1 MRISLIAAVSV
12 GNFGI
17 GRKGGLCYH
26 ISNDLCHFK
35 NLTMGKPILM
45 GRATWESLPGVL
57 PGRRNIVISTKG
69 IDVRADEEEL
79 VEVYSSI
86 DDALEKLKEDSCPE
100 VMVIGGGSIYRQTIG
115 IADTLYLTEVFDT
128 PGDADTFFPSYHGNF
143 TCVEREYHVDCGL
156 RYEFTK
162 YIRG

>member
-45 GRATWESLPGVL
+45 GRATWESLSGVL

-69 IDVRADEEEL
+69 IDVKADEEEL

-86 DDALEKLKEDSCPE
+86 DDALEKLKEDGCPE

-128 PGDADTFFPSYHGNF
+128 PGDADTFFPSYHGDF

>member
-1 MRISLIAAVSV
+1 MNISLIAAVSV

-26 ISNDLCHFK
+26 ISNDLRHFK
-35 NLTMGKPILM
+35 DLTIGKPILM
-45 GRATWESLPGVL
+45 GRATWKSLPGVL
-57 PGRRNIVISTKG
+57 PGRRNIVISTKE
-69 IDVRADEEEL
+69 IDVNVDEEEL

-86 DDALEKLKEDSCPE
+86 DDALEKLKEEGCPE
-100 VMVIGGGSIYRQTIG
+100 VMIIGGGSIYRQTIG
-115 IADTLYLTEVFDT
+115 IADTLYLTEIFDT
-128 PGDADTFFPSYHGNF
+128 PQDADTFFLFYHGDF
-143 TCVEREYHVDCGL
+143 KCIDREYHVDCGL

>member
-1 MRISLIAAVSV
+1 MNISLIAAVSV

-26 ISNDLCHFK
+26 ISNDLRHFK
-35 NLTMGKPILM
+35 DLTIGKPILM
-45 GRATWESLPGVL
+45 GRATWKSLPGVL
-57 PGRRNIVISTKG
+57 PGRRNIVISTKE
-69 IDVRADEEEL
+69 IDVNVDEEEL

-86 DDALEKLKEDSCPE
+86 DDALEKLKEEGCPE
-100 VMVIGGGSIYRQTIG
+100 VMIIGGGSIYRQTIG
-115 IADTLYLTEVFDT
+115 IADTLYLTEIFDT
-128 PGDADTFFPSYHGNF
+128 PQDADTFFRSYHGDF
-143 TCVEREYHVDCGL
+143 KCIDREYHVDCGL

>member
-45 GRATWESLPGVL
+45 GRATWESLPGTL

-86 DDALEKLKEDSCPE
+86 NDALEKLKEDGCPE

-128 PGDADTFFPSYHGNF
+128 PGDADTFFPSYHGDF
-143 TCVEREYHVDCGL
+143 ICVDREYHVDCGL

>member
-69 IDVRADEEEL
+69 IDVRADEEEF

-86 DDALEKLKEDSCPE
+86 DDALEKLKEDGCPE

-128 PGDADTFFPSYHGNF
+128 PGDADTFFPPYHGDF